1 MRLQLSALLLIVCTA
16 CGAAGAQPA
25 TTRNHV
31 TTLVRQVHESQIVDG
46 VPCLRNELPVQHL
59 HIHLEIWLDGKRV
72 TVPAGVGVGRPWG
85 TDQTGF
91 ISTGSCFAWIHTHDT
106 TGVVHVFTQVGKSD
120 TLGQVFSVWGQP
132 LTERGALGY
141 SGDLAVLVNG
151 RSMTGDPRLVPLKN
165 LENIVL
171 ELGTPPSPPP
181 GALYDFGTMRR

>member
-1 MRLQLSALLLIVCTA
+1 MRLCLPLLLLLLCTGCA
-16 CGAAGAQPA
+16 TASAQPA
-25 TTRNHV
+25 PAGHV
-31 TTLVRQVHESQIVDG
+31 STAVRDLHEGQVVDS
-46 VPCLRNELPVQHL
+46 VPCLRNDLPVKHF

-72 TVPAGVGVGRPWG
+72 TVPAGIGVGRPWG

-132 LTERGALGY
+132 LGERGALGY
-141 SGDLAVLVNG
+141 SGNLAVLVNG

-165 LENIVL
+165 FENIVL